1 MTVVSIANPCRD
13 NRRQRSLPDEI
24 ICIRASNL
32 TSLTRSQWVL
42 ISLTSSRRLS
52 SHSLSARAEDAV
64 TRITAAVASH
74 TARIMV
80 EMWVRISR
88 AALIDVNQMARFGVR
103 P

>member
-32 TSLTRSQWVL
+32 TRSRWVL
-42 ISLTSSRRLS
+42 ISLTFGRRLS

-74 TARIMV
+74 TARIMS
-80 EMWVRISR
+80 EMWGRISR